1 MATGPCSPMWPGSP
15 LSPVAKTITCLI
27 IRSFRHACTCHL
39 ISSSSVPKV
48 RWRAV
53 STTAHSSQ
61 WDLWAVVETA
71 RHLTFGTQ
79 LELIRW
85 QVQACLNERMI
96 KQVIV
101 FATGDKGEPG
111 HIGEHGPVAILSVET
126 QQRTFLR
133 QGVGRQIPTNGGE
146 SLTQFLPIPPVP
158 AIAKRAQPLITVCL

>member
-1 MATGPCSPMWPGSP
+1 MQVHLNHIGGSEGVLWQVREEQFVDHPC
-15 LSPVAKTITCLI
+15 
-27 IRSFRHACTCHL
+27 ACNSNGTLLFACGMRGHDQ
-39 ISSSSVPKV
+39 
-48 RWRAV
+48 
-53 STTAHSSQ
+53 TTAHAIRSH

-71 RHLTFGTQ
+71 RYLTFGTL

-126 QQRTFLR
+126 QQRAFLR
-133 QGVGRQIPTNGGE
+133 QVMGRQIPTNGGD